1 MTDNFRYYA
10 KGLHSQGDEVLR
22 KLHDKPIEHPD
33 VQHMRAEIMAAIK
46 LEEEEENKFNI
57 LDLFWDRSDI
67 RAGRRIRVGFLV
79 LAIQQLMGINLS
91 VYYSTVIFEQ
101 VGLSPFLAS
110 LLAAVMNTAFAAGT
124 FFLPPT
130 IERWGRRAIMLWSAI
145 VITIAM
151 LIFTTMVNL
160 PNKSTATQWTGIAAI
175 NVYNFVLGYGWV
187 GIPWLYGPEVRRSSL
202 LTLQVC

>member
-1 MTDNFRYYA
+1 
-10 KGLHSQGDEVLR
+10 
-22 KLHDKPIEHPD
+22 
-33 VQHMRAEIMAAIK
+33 MRAEIMAAIK